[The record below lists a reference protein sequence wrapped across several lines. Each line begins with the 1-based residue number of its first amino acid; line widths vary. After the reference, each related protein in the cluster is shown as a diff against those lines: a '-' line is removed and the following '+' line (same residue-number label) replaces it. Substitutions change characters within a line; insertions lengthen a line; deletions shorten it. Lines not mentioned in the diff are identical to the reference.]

1 MVGIVSYGAYVPRLR
16 LQRGVV
22 VQAHQWCAPGLKGL
36 AKGER
41 AMANWDEDVVTM
53 AVEAARDAVP
63 EAQRSSVRSVLLAS
77 TSAPFADRQN
87 AGIVKEALNLLDAVG
102 SVDISGSQKAG
113 TGALLQALHAAAAS
127 AGPTLCI
134 GAEQLRARPASEA
147 ELINGDGAAALL
159 VAADDGIARFLGSH
173 SVSIDFVDHF
183 RGRDADF
190 DYAWESRWVR
200 DQGYVGICAK
210 TIQDTLA
217 KLGMRPEEIA
227 QLVIPIPVAGVADA
241 IARAAKLPPT
251 CIAPTL
257 NGTIGYAGAA
267 QPLLMLTRVLEDSNP
282 GDRILVVGFGQG
294 CDVLA
299 FEATQRCLDSAK
311 PRGVSGW
318 TARRKPESNYLKFLA
333 FAGLLDLE
341 RGMRAE
347 LDQKQALTALYRNRR
362 TVLGLVGGRD
372 RKTGQVQ
379 FPPTPISV
387 GSEHALAADFED
399 YPLAE
404 RPARILTYTAD
415 NLTYTPDPP
424 NCYGMIEFD
433 GGGRMLAEFTDID
446 SAAIEVGLLLRMSFR
461 IKAVDDRRSFI
472 KYFWKATPAF

>member
-16 LQRGVV
+16 LQRSVV
-22 VQAHQWCAPGLKGL
+22 SQAHQWFAPGLKGL

-41 AMANWDEDVVTM
+41 AMANWDEDAITM

-63 EAQRSSVRSVLLAS
+63 EASRPSVRSVLLAS

-87 AGIVKEALNLLDAVG
+87 AGIVKEALNLSDDV
-102 SVDISGSQKAG
+102 STVDVSGSQKAG
-113 TGALLQALHAAAAS
+113 TGALLHALHSAAGV
-127 AGPTLCI
+127 GPTLCI
-134 GAEQLRARPASEA
+134 GSERLRARPASEA
-147 ELINGDGAAALL
+147 ELINGDAAATLF
-159 VAADDGIARFLGSH
+159 VAADGEIARFLGSH

-190 DYAWESRWVR
+190 DYAWESRWAR
-200 DQGYVGICAK
+200 DEGYVGISAK
-210 TIQDTLA
+210 AIRDTLS
-217 KLGMRPEEIA
+217 KLGLRPEDITS
-227 QLVIPIPVAGVADA
+227 LVVPIPAAGVAES
-241 IARAAKLPPT
+241 IAKAAKLAPMCVAPP
-251 CIAPTL
+251 L
-257 NGTIGYAGAA
+257 GGTIGHAGAA
-267 QPLLMLTRVLEDSNP
+267 QPLLMLARVLEEAKPS
-282 GDRILVVGFGQG
+282 DRILVVGFGQG

-299 FEATQRCLDSAK
+299 FEATPRILDFAK

-333 FAGLLDLE
+333 FNGLLALE

-347 LDQKQALTALYRNRR
+347 LDQKQPLTALYRNRR
-362 TVLGLVGGRD
+362 AVLGLVGGRD
-372 RKTGQVQ
+372 RKTGEVQ

-387 GSEHALAADFED
+387 GSEHSVAADFED

-404 RPARILTYTAD
+404 QPSRILTYTAD

-433 GGGRMLAEFTDID
+433 RGGRMLAEFTDMD
-446 SAAIEVGLLLRMSFR
+446 PENMEVGQPLRMSFR
-461 IKAVDDRRSFI
+461 IKAVDERRSFI
-472 KYFWKATPAF
+472 KYFWKATPAL